1 VMEAPPTLRCPVMR
15 GLPSIVILLLSVA
28 AAGCAPTHI
37 KPVDTAEVRA
47 DRTPKV
53 AALLRRVMMDETV
66 DGQVVTTVSLKSA
79 KLFAEGH
86 VHETWRLDVDLGDR
100 SKEMVLKVFKDQRK
114 ADENAVHYGFAQQYG
129 WPIPLE
135 IVRGTS
141 AAPLTDRPFLIMEF
155 VVGGTLRS
163 AVAEALGRGG
173 DAGVQAVAQL
183 YGGLGAALGG
193 LHRKS
198 LRKRERFDVSG
209 RKALDNV
216 LVACAEQGWCGGP
229 VRERLQGLLPA
240 LDGGRVAFVHGDLY
254 ESQLLMGEEGEI
266 RAFIDLDTAR
276 FDDQA
281 RDVGSVLA
289 HLLVINPRA
298 RQASWGVPDPTLEE
312 TEASARAFWRAYAAS
327 AGVPEEGRKD
337 LMDRSRAYM
346 WVRVYEL
353 MGALGGSSHGK
364 AVHDMLLAQ
373 RVAIFVSD
381 PFADANLEP

>member
-1 VMEAPPTLRCPVMR
+1 MR
-15 GLPSIVILLLSVA
+15 GLPSIVVFALFA
-28 AAGCAPTHI
+28 ATAGCAPTHI

-53 AALLRRVMMDETV
+53 AELVQRVLMDETV
-66 DGQVVTTVSLKSA
+66 NGQVVTAVALKSA

-86 VHETWRLDVDLGDR
+86 VHETWHLDVDLGDR

-141 AAPLTDRPFLIMEF
+141 AGPLTDRPFLIMEF

-173 DAGVQAVAQL
+173 DAGVEDVAEL

-209 RKALDNV
+209 RKALEGV
-216 LVACAEQGWCGGP
+216 VAACAEEGWCGGP
-229 VRERLQGLLPA
+229 VQERLRGLLPA

-276 FDDQA
+276 FGDQA

-298 RQASWGVPDPTLEE
+298 RQASWGVPDPTLGE
-312 TEASARAFWRAYAAS
+312 TEASARAFWQAYTAS
-327 AGVPEEGRKD
+327 ADIPEEGRKD
-337 LMDRSRAYM
+337 LMARSRAYM
-346 WVRVYEL
+346 WVRLHEL
-353 MGALGGSSHGK
+353 MGALGGSPHGK
-364 AVHDMLLAQ
+364 PVHDMLLAQ
-373 RVAIFVSD
+373 RAAIFVSD
-381 PFADANLEP
+381 PVADASLEP